1 MSRPGTII
9 SDFMYNLFAS
19 FIDFAPQPHVKNFI
33 LWLDWEIVT
42 IPSSTKP
49 FIQLILE
56 WLA

>member
-19 FIDFAPQPHVKNFI
+19 FIDFAPQPRVKNLI